1 MPTSQSPRQE
11 HPAIVAELNLIAC
24 FPVCRERDRRA
35 WALVLRPEL
44 QQIAKRVTRRWRSAA
59 IAGEDLA
66 QTSMIGLKRAVDG
79 FRFGHSW
86 GEFMASAE
94 QWVRHELQLL
104 AGQHRT
110 VHLTDDLM
118 RSARKAQL
126 LSRKGL
132 DAEQIAEEMGSS
144 AEEVGELLSVP
155 LHGGRS
161 ELTVAAAGRASFR
174 PDCEDRV
181 VGALDWKR
189 AGRGLIDS
197 CNMGEAQ
204 PELPVV
210 AHVVADRQPRLVV
223 KKVRKLPGVVE
234 QRQLAL
240 V

>member
-1 MPTSQSPRQE
+1 MKPAPPRQE
-11 HPAIVAELNLIAC
+11 HPTIVAELNIISC

-44 QQIAKRVTRRWRSAA
+44 QAIAKRVTRRWRSAA
-59 IAGEDLA
+59 IAEDDLK
-66 QTSMIGLKRAVDG
+66 QTAMIGLKRAVDAW
-79 FRFGHSW
+79 RFNSSW
-86 GEFMASAE
+86 GEFLEAAE
-94 QWVRHELQLL
+94 EWVRHELQML
-104 AGQHRT
+104 AGKHR
-110 VHLTDDLM
+110 VAHVPDGVM
-118 RSARKAQL
+118 RLARKAQM

-132 DAEQIAEEMGSS
+132 DAEQIAEAMGVS
-144 AEEVGELLSVP
+144 EDEVGELLIVP

-161 ELTVAAAGRASFR
+161 ELTVAAAGKASFR
-174 PDCEDRV
+174 PDSEDRV
-181 VGALDWKR
+181 VAAIDWKR

-197 CNMGEAQ
+197 CNLGEQQ